1 MLRSLTLLPMA
12 EIATAFIVASPA
24 AAQTVQLPLFDDI
37 LVLHGEFGVLSDERS
52 VDSANVE
59 VWRPITFGTPER
71 PIGGR
76 MDCRLGGVRQ
86 LYSDA
91 LFDIEQRY
99 KDSRDRR
106 EAAGLNDDR
115 EREFVE
121 QGPIRRLQVTG
132 IAHQPTRRYV
142 LTYLALQDGSTLYD
156 LRLNC
161 EFKYL
166 QSPPSDTNYAA
177 IMQHYIDIAVPVA
190 MPGAPQNTEQADS

>member
-1 MLRSLTLLPMA
+1 MRLLPA
-12 EIATAFIVASPA
+12 IFLVAAFAFPIPA

-86 LYSDA
+86 VYTDA

-106 EAAGLNDDR
+106 EAAGLNDDKA
-115 EREFVE
+115 REFVE

-161 EFKYL
+161 EFTYL
-166 QSPPSDTNYAA
+166 QSPPRDTNYAA

-190 MPGAPQNTEQADS
+190 MPDAPQNTEQADS